1 MHLEGKLNQD
11 EMDVLLALEQ
21 GQWRGALEKEAP
33 MPRRL
38 FEFGL
43 VARLPDGELSL
54 SKQGARALFQH
65 KCVAVLGQIGQQS
78 EAPGGA
84 GAEALD
90 ASVERWLMSSGF
102 IAGSPVKITKRG
114 QLWLESVTGD
124 ALQ

>member
-1 MHLEGKLNQD
+1 MEGKLNQD

-65 KCVAVLGQIGQQS
+65 KCLAVLGEMG
-78 EAPGGA
+78 EHADAPSP
-84 GAEALD
+84 ALD
-90 ASVERWLMSSGF
+90 GSVERWLMSSGF
-102 IAGSPVKITKRG
+102 IAGSPLKITRRG
-114 QLWLESVTGD
+114 QLWLDSVAGD
-124 ALQ
+124 DAQ